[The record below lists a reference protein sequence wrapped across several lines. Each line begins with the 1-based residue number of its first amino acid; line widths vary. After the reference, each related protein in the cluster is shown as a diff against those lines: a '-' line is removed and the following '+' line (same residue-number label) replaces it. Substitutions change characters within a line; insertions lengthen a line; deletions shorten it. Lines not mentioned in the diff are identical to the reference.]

1 MTDQRNELHALG
13 DQVDQAVAELLT
25 LWPQLAG
32 ALQRDQGAPNGER
45 VTTSSTA
52 HSRTP
57 VNADVLAA
65 ALELDQDAWITV
77 YRAREFLGEPGE
89 MVSVQETIRSTG
101 ILYRRLVGRE
111 RGDEAKRLAA
121 SVFRWQRVVR
131 TAIGLSRR
139 AQPLRGDN
147 GEIVCPLH
155 DDPIVTLRQRGDEG
169 TLNDRRAGERITWRS
184 GEGVY
189 CPQSECRA
197 RWSPAEYG
205 LLGRLVEAAE
215 ERRRAEQEKVAS

>member
-1 MTDQRNELHALG
+1 VNDQRNDLHILG
-13 DQVDQAVAELLT
+13 DQVDQAVDELLM

-52 HSRTP
+52 HARIP

-65 ALELDQDAWITV
+65 VEELHRDVWPAAWQ
-77 YRAREFLGEPGE
+77 ARDVLGEPGR
-89 MVSVQETIRSTG
+89 MVSMEETIRSTG
-101 ILYRRLVGRE
+101 VLYRRLVGRE
-111 RGDEAKRLAA
+111 RGDEAKRLAG
-121 SVFRWQRVVR
+121 SVFRWHRLVR
-131 TAIGLSRR
+131 QAIGLSRH

-155 DDPIVTLRQRGDEG
+155 DDPLTVLRQRGDEG
-169 TLNDRRAGERITWRS
+169 TLNDRRAGERITWRA

-189 CPQSECRA
+189 CPDPECRA

-215 ERRRAEQEKVAS
+215 ERRRADREEIGA